1 MAPAW
6 PPENGRHTCLAT
18 GGVADHH
25 ISLFPPVLFRII
37 EHLGAGQFGTV
48 NKGLWQSPDGTM
60 EVAVKTL
67 QPNASEMDK
76 VKFLQ
81 EAAIMG
87 QFLHP
92 DVVKLHGV
100 VTVGQPV
107 SELML
112 SVYPLPLLA

>member
-1 MAPAW
+1 MA
-6 PPENGRHTCLAT
+6 LI
-18 GGVADHH
+18 DHH
-25 ISLFPPVLFRII
+25 VPPSLLFSFRII

-48 NKGLWQSPDGTM
+48 NKGLWQSPDGNI

-67 QPNASEMDK
+67 QPSASEMDK

-92 DVVKLHGV
+92 NVVKLHGV

-107 SELML
+107 SLGKL
-112 SVYPLPLLA
+112 LPEFN